1 MQHNCIYALF
11 LSEKNM
17 KKYEKYYFHGGS
29 NLLISVSPWEAKLQ
43 KL

>member
-1 MQHNCIYALF
+1 MQHDYIYAIF

-17 KKYEKYYFHGGS
+17 KNTICHGGS

-43 KL
+43 EL